1 MGKTLKKGQGNLP
14 LYHQLEV
21 ILKERI
27 NNGEFKN
34 GDIFPCEREL
44 IDEYGV
50 SRITVRQALS
60 NLRSSGSV
68 EAHPG
73 IGTVVVK
80 DKIDEKL
87 SSVKSFSEEMKE
99 HGMIMTTKESK
110 CSLSVPP
117 SEISDELGLERGE
130 KCFVLE
136 RVRCADS
143 LPVVYSITYISKEW
157 DLKCQEG
164 LYDKSLYE
172 YLGREKNIVIT
183 GAKDTFEAVAGDKEI
198 SRLLGVK
205 ASSPL
210 LKRTRISYVKDREI
224 FEYTLCWYRA
234 DKYKYTVEL

>member
-1 MGKTLKKGQGNLP
+1 
-14 LYHQLEV
+14 
-21 ILKERI
+21 
-27 NNGEFKN
+27 
-34 GDIFPCEREL
+34 
-44 IDEYGV
+44 
-50 SRITVRQALS
+50 
-60 NLRSSGSV
+60 
-68 EAHPG
+68 
-73 IGTVVVK
+73 
-80 DKIDEKL
+80 
-87 SSVKSFSEEMKE
+87 MKE

-117 SEISDELGLERGE
+117 TEISDELGIERGE

>member
-1 MGKTLKKGQGNLP
+1 MSKALEKGQGTLP

-44 IDEYGV
+44 IKEYGV
-50 SRITVRQALS
+50 SRITVRQALA
-60 NLRSSGSV
+60 NLRSSGLV
-68 EAHPG
+68 EAYPG

-99 HGMIMTTKESK
+99 HGMIMRTKESK
-110 CSLSVPP
+110 CSFVVPP
-117 SEISDELGLERGE
+117 SEISDELGIERGE
-130 KCFVLE
+130 KCFLLE

-143 LPVVYSITYISKEW
+143 LPVVYSTTYISNKWNLEC
-157 DLKCQEG
+157 DEG
-164 LYDKSLYE
+164 LYDSSLYE
-172 YLGREKNIVIT
+172 YLRREKNIVIT
-183 GAKDTFEAVAGDKEI
+183 GAKDTFEAVTADKEI
-198 SRLLGVK
+198 AKLLDVRV
-205 ASSPL
+205 ASPL
-210 LKRTRISYVKDREI
+210 LKRTRISYVKKREI